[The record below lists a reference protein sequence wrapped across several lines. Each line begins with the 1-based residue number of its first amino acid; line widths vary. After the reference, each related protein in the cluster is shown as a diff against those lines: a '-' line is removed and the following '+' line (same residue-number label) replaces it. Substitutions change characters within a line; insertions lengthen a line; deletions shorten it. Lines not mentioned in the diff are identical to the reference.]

1 MSDVKDISSI
11 KKYKNIPDLKNTYIN
26 RELSWLAFNQR
37 VLEEANN
44 TNHPLL
50 ERLKFLSISGS
61 NLDEFYMVRV
71 AGLHAQA
78 DEDVAVQS
86 VDGMTPQEQLIEVN
100 KKANL
105 LMINQQK
112 TWQKLKGILKNN
124 NISILSKNTI
134 TSEEKK
140 WCSNYFETNILP
152 VLTPLAIDPAH
163 PFPFIGNLGLVLS
176 VQLQHEKSNKQRNA
190 LLPLP
195 EILSRFIKIECSSN
209 KNNLRMLPLE
219 EMLMLFSKKIFDG
232 YELLGGGLFRVIRD
246 SDIELQEEAEDLVIA
261 FQNQLRRRKRGK
273 VVRLKIDQNCP
284 IKIKNM
290 IVKEL
295 EVNPEDIVETNGI
308 LGIASLIEI
317 YNEGP
322 KNLCFKKFEPRF
334 PERIREADDDCFKA
348 IRNKDIVVH
357 HPYESFD
364 VVMKFLQQAAKDP
377 KVVAIKQTLYRTK
390 RDHSPIV
397 EALIEAAE
405 AGKSV
410 TAIVELKAR
419 FYEEA
424 NIKLSQDLE
433 KAGVHVVYG
442 VVDLKTHAKVSLVV
456 RKENK
461 KLITYVHFGTGNYH
475 PTTAK
480 IYTDLS
486 LFTCDENYTRDAARF
501 FNFVTGHNDASDWQL
516 LEVAPKGLRSTL
528 LNLVEQE
535 IKNAK
540 EGKAS
545 GIWFKCNALVDPVL
559 IQALYRASSFGV
571 KIELIVRGVC
581 CLKPGLIGVSENIR
595 VKSIIGRFLEHGR
608 IYCFAAGHEMPSPK
622 NKVFISSA
630 DLMQRNF
637 DRRVELLVPI
647 ENNTVQAQILN
658 QIMVVNLNDIN
669 QSWEMDKLGNYHRL
683 NYDIKKISAHDYFMK
698 NPSLSGR
705 GQSLNKIKPKVIALF
720 AK

>member
-1 MSDVKDISSI
+1 MSGVKGIASI
-11 KKYKNIPDLKNTYIN
+11 KNYKDSPTLKNTYIN

-61 NLDEFYMVRV
+61 NLDEFYMIRV
-71 AGLHAQA
+71 AGLHALA

-86 VDGMTPQEQLIEVN
+86 VEGMTPQEQLIEVN
-100 KKANL
+100 KKANQ

-112 TWQKLKGILKNN
+112 TWKKLKGILKNN
-124 NISILSKNTI
+124 NISILSRNSL

-140 WCSNYFETNILP
+140 WCSNYFEADILP
-152 VLTPLAIDPAH
+152 VLTPLAIDPSH

-176 VQLQHEKSNKQRNA
+176 IQLQHEKTNRQRNA

-195 EILSRFIKIECSSN
+195 VILSRFIKIECSSN
-209 KNNLRMLPLE
+209 KNNLRMIPLE
-219 EMLMLFSKKIFDG
+219 EILMLFSKKIFDG
-232 YELLGGGLFRVIRD
+232 YELIGGGLFRVIRD

-261 FQNQLRRRKRGK
+261 FQNELRRRKRGK

-284 IKIKNM
+284 TKIRNM

-317 YNEGP
+317 YKEGP

-442 VVDLKTHAKVSLVV
+442 VVDLKTHAKVSLIV

-486 LFTCDENYTRDAARF
+486 IFTCDKNYA
-501 FNFVTGHNDASDWQL
+501 HDASSFINFDSDWKL
-516 LEVAPKGLRSTL
+516 LEVAPKGLRETL
-528 LNLVEQE
+528 LDRIEQE
-535 IKNAK
+535 IINAK
-540 EGKAS
+540 DGKPS

-581 CLKPGLIGVSENIR
+581 CLKPGLTSVSENIK

-608 IYCFAAGHEMPSPK
+608 IYCFASGNEMPSSK

-647 ENNTVQAQILN
+647 ENKTVQTQILN
-658 QIMVVNLNDIN
+658 QIMVVSLNDVN
-669 QSWEMDKLGNYHRL
+669 QSWEMDKDGNYHRL
-683 NYDIKKISAHDYFMK
+683 RHDRKKMSAHDYFMK
-698 NPSLSGR
+698 NQSLSGR
-705 GQSLNKIKPKVIALF
+705 GQSLNKAKPKVIPLF
-720 AK
+720 DN